1 MKNNLDKVLKVFSLM
16 WLITGL
22 GFGIGFFIP
31 VIVMI
36 PLGILAIV
44 LLIVSYFTK
53 GDSPLTKLLV
63 MSVPLIM
70 GIISNV
76 LLTFYF
82 AELGM
87 GLFTTVVVTAI
98 VLFIVMGMLGYQ
110 IQKDLSFMGKFL
122 FIALLGLIIVGVI
135 VIFTGA
141 SNLIMAILAG
151 LGVLIFLGYTMY
163 DFNQIAQRGVTDDEI
178 YHTALSLYLDLFNL
192 IMDLLRLVYYLKE
205 MIED

>member
-16 WLITGL
+16 WLITGV
-22 GFGIGFFIP
+22 GFGIGFFVPI
-31 VIVMI
+31 IAMI

-53 GDSPLTKLLV
+53 SDSPLTKLLV

-87 GLFTTVVVTAI
+87 GLFTTAVVTAI
-98 VLFIVMGMLGYQ
+98 VLFIVMGMLGFRM
-110 IQKDLSFMGKFL
+110 QKDLSFMGKFL
-122 FIALLGLIIVGVI
+122 FIALLGLIIITVI

-163 DFNQIAQRGVTDDEI
+163 DFNQIAQRGVTDDEV

-205 MIED
+205 MFEE